1 MSTVSIKA
9 SQRVPGRSAARTM
22 RTQGVVPGVFYSK
35 SDTPVHVAI
44 PALSLR
50 PVVYTSKA
58 RMISLEIEGAR
69 TVNCVLQDVT
79 FDPITDAI
87 THVDFL
93 GVKPGEKIVVSMP
106 LHLEGTAE
114 GVKRG
119 GALDHTIHRVHARVD
134 PHTMPEHLVVDIS
147 GLTIGGSIHVGD
159 IAIEGVDIIDRA
171 ENVIVSCYQP
181 RVAASQQGGDKK

>member
-1 MSTVSIKA
+1 
-9 SQRVPGRSAARTM
+9 M
-22 RTQGVVPGVFYSK
+22 RTQGIVPGVYYSK
-35 SDTPVHVAI
+35 SDAPVHVAI

-58 RMISLEIEGAR
+58 RMISLEIEGGK

-93 GVKPGEKIVVSMP
+93 GVKPGEKIVVGMP

-134 PHTMPEHLVVDIS
+134 PHTMPEHLVVDITH
-147 GLTIGGSIHVGD
+147 LNIGGAIHVGD
-159 IAIEGVDIIDRA
+159 IKIEGVEIIDRA

-181 RVAASQQGGDKK
+181 RVSAAQQGGDKK

>member
-1 MSTVSIKA
+1 MSTVTIKA

-22 RTQGVVPGVFYSK
+22 RTQGIVPGVYYSK
-35 SDTPVHVAI
+35 SDAPVHVAI

-58 RMISLEIEGAR
+58 RMISLEIEGGK

-147 GLTIGGSIHVGD
+147 HLNIGGAIHVGD
-159 IAIEGVDIIDRA
+159 IKIEGVEIIDRA

-181 RVAASQQGGDKK
+181 RVSAAQQGGDKK